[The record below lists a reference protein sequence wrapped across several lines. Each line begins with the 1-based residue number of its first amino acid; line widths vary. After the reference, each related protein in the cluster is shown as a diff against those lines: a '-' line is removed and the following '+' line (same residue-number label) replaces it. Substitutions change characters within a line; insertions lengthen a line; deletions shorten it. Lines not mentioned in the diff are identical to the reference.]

1 MLMQSVVR
9 CFMCVENKSHV
20 LSTRFHCGYWV
31 ALHYNFTIY
40 LLTRKWKLLIFWHNS
55 SSITAVP
62 LWSKSFIIAIVFCWP
77 FAFLTSLFELQQL
90 IPHLSLLMSVCHLA
104 DFSIDFT
111 VDVLS
116 LIASK
121 AIKSVTLS
129 FFLDSRSLFIIH
141 GRSLV
146 PKCFTLRP

>member
-1 MLMQSVVR
+1 MQSVVR
-9 CFMCVENKSHV
+9 CFMCIENKSHV

-31 ALHYNFTIY
+31 TLHYTFTIY

-111 VDVLS
+111 AWLHQKLSNLWHYHFSWIQEAYLLYMEEAWCQNVL
-116 LIASK
+116 LCD
-121 AIKSVTLS
+121 LS
-129 FFLDSRSLFIIH
+129 RHS
-141 GRSLV
+141 GA
-146 PKCFTLRP
+146 